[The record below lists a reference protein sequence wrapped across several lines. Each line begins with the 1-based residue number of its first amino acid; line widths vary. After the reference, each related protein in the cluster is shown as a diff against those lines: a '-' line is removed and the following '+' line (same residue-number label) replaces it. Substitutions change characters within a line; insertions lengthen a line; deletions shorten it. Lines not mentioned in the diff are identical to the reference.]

1 MPPTPLRKRL
11 TNEDKMKIIEESKQP
26 GFCRKK
32 TMDKYGIS
40 RSAIS
45 VILLKQKEFLK
56 TMDSSPIAMKSKN
69 IRACQN
75 AKMER
80 KLYDWI
86 CMKQKIGV
94 PLSGQIIMEKTVQIV
109 TRLVQ
114 LLFWIKYVYQLP
126 WFYSHLFVF

>member
-69 IRACQN
+69 IIHR
-75 AKMER
+75 M
-80 KLYDWI
+80 
-86 CMKQKIGV
+86 G
-94 PLSGQIIMEKTVQIV
+94 
-109 TRLVQ
+109 
-114 LLFWIKYVYQLP
+114 F
-126 WFYSHLFVF
+126 FYLKHSITWLAIE

>member
-45 VILLKQKEFLK
+45 VGNFFWHSTHGKNTLKE
-56 TMDSSPIAMKSKN
+56 
-69 IRACQN
+69 QN
-75 AKMER
+75 GR
-80 KLYDWI
+80 KFKANQNYR
-86 CMKQKIGV
+86 
-94 PLSGQIIMEKTVQIV
+94 
-109 TRLVQ
+109 RL
-114 LLFWIKYVYQLP
+114 FCKPTYP
-126 WFYSHLFVF
+126 